1 MKRVNK
7 LLEGIDAIIVPTAP
21 LNPTIEEVTNE
32 PIKVNSCQG
41 TYTNFVNLADMS
53 ALAIPA
59 GFRNDGLPFGVTL
72 LSHKFNDYAL
82 LDLASRYL
90 KLDNLRTC
98 GVSQKKVST
107 IHDEL
112 YLLPKSTPE
121 ETVKLAVV
129 GAHLKGFELHW
140 QLEKV
145 DARFIESTTT
155 SKNYKLYALPKTG
168 PVAKPGLRRVE
179 SDGEHIAV
187 ETYSI
192 PKRNLDNLSN
202 LFPNH

>member
-1 MKRVNK
+1 M
-7 LLEGIDAIIVPTAP
+7 
-21 LNPTIEEVTNE
+21 
-32 PIKVNSCQG
+32 
-41 TYTNFVNLADMS
+41 
-53 ALAIPA
+53 
-59 GFRNDGLPFGVTL
+59 
-72 LSHKFNDYAL
+72 
-82 LDLASRYL
+82 
-90 KLDNLRTC
+90 
-98 GVSQKKVST
+98 
-107 IHDEL
+107 
-112 YLLPKSTPE
+112 
-121 ETVKLAVV
+121 AVV

-202 LFPNH
+202 LFRTIRYWIGRIEIR